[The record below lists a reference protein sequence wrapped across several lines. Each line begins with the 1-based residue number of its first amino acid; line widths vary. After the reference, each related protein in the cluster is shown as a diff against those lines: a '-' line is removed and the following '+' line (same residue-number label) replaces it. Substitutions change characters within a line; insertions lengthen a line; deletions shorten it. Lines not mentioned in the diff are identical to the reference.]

1 VFSDGTALP
10 SSFGDVRNLHDHQA
24 TDPAL
29 SPDLAASHRQH
40 RAKMSQFNHSAPGTH
55 PDTNPSPLRN
65 DVQTQGNAI
74 RNETGSANS
83 SFDRKAEIVDT
94 ADGTLVTRKSL
105 LKQSGKQVV
114 DDGEAS
120 IDNAK
125 DAVKEL
131 LRKKE

>member
-1 VFSDGTALP
+1 
-10 SSFGDVRNLHDHQA
+10 
-24 TDPAL
+24 
-29 SPDLAASHRQH
+29 
-40 RAKMSQFNHSAPGTH
+40 MSQFNHSASSAH

-65 DVQTQGNAI
+65 NIQTQGNTI
-74 RNETGSANS
+74 RNEAGSANS
-83 SFDRKAEIVDT
+83 SFDRKAGIVDT
-94 ADGTLVTRKSL
+94 GDGTLVTKKSL

>member
-1 VFSDGTALP
+1 
-10 SSFGDVRNLHDHQA
+10 
-24 TDPAL
+24 
-29 SPDLAASHRQH
+29 
-40 RAKMSQFNHSAPGTH
+40 
-55 PDTNPSPLRN
+55 
-65 DVQTQGNAI
+65 
-74 RNETGSANS
+74 
-83 SFDRKAEIVDT
+83 
-94 ADGTLVTRKSL
+94 LVTRKSL